1 MPAYEKKWTERIELT
16 DGARQEL
23 EQLRDHSPKGYV
35 REKAASI
42 LKVAAGQEPEQVAE
56 GGLLKRRDR
65 DSLYRWLA
73 RYVAEGV
80 SGLYVRDGRGR
91 KPAFFPSGAKGS
103 SRTGAGGN

>member
-16 DGARQEL
+16 EEARQEL
-23 EQLRDHSPKGYV
+23 EELRDHSPKAYV

-80 SGLYVRDGRGR
+80 GGLYVRDGRGR
-91 KPAFFPSGAKGS
+91 KPAFSPSEPGS
-103 SRTGAGGN
+103 GSRTSPGSD